1 LAAAEGV
8 KTDRENMMMK
18 KLYSAREQALL
29 ILHKVVKDGA
39 YANLQTAQSLAAE
52 NICADDKRLVTE
64 LVYGTVRMQN
74 ALDYILGQMLKK
86 PLSELPLWILL
97 ILRLSLYQLVYLE
110 KIPASAAVN
119 EGVNLAKKYGHKGT
133 AALVNGVLRNYLRHQ
148 QQYALPQPEDGVLTY
163 LTVTLSHPRWLAE
176 YLLEQFGPKAATEF
190 CLYNNQAHDV
200 VIRTNTLKLGRPQLL
215 SALQERGFS
224 AQAGAFAPE
233 AIILAQAGG
242 LFTSDLFMEGLFQ
255 AQDQA
260 SMLVAHALSPSPGSK
275 VLDLCAAPGGK
286 TCHLAQLMQ
295 NKGQIEAFD
304 IHEHKLRLIRQNYQ
318 RLGIDIIQEKQA
330 DARYLPVEYQAWADY
345 ILLDAPCSGLG
356 ILSRRADAR
365 WRKSRQDI
373 LEMQKLAREILLAAA
388 AYLRPGGSL
397 CFSTCTITKE
407 ENQDN
412 VQWFLEQRPDFEL
425 ESFAAYLPA
434 SLPPQLLRQAESGI
448 LQLLP
453 QNEGIEGFFIS
464 RLHKKG

>member
-1 LAAAEGV
+1 M
-8 KTDRENMMMK
+8 TMK
-18 KLYSAREQALL
+18 KVSSAREQALL
-29 ILHKVVKDGA
+29 ILHKIVKDDA
-39 YANLQTAQSLAAE
+39 YANLQAARSLAAD
-52 NICADDKRLVTE
+52 NIAADDKRLITE
-64 LVYGTVRMQN
+64 LVYGTLRMQN
-74 ALDYILGQMLKK
+74 ALDNILQQMLKK

-97 ILRLSLYQLVYLE
+97 ILRLSLYQLVYLQ

-148 QQYALPQPEDGVLTY
+148 EQYALPRPEDDILAY

-176 YLLEQFGPKAATEF
+176 YLLERFGREAAIEF

-215 SALQERGFS
+215 SALHERGF
-224 AQAGAFAPE
+224 AARPGAFAPE
-233 AIILAQAGG
+233 AIVLAQASG
-242 LFTSDLFMEGLFQ
+242 LFASNLFSEGLFQ

-260 SMLVAHALSPSPGSK
+260 SMLVAHALSPHSGSK

-295 NKGQIEAFD
+295 NMGRIDALD
-304 IHEHKLRLIRQNYQ
+304 IHEHKLGLMRQNYQ
-318 RLGIDIIQEKQA
+318 RLGIDIIKEKQA
-330 DARYLPVEYQAWADY
+330 DARHLPAEYQAWADY

-365 WRKSRQDI
+365 WRKDLQDI
-373 LEMQKLAREILLAAA
+373 MDMQKLSREILLAAA
-388 AYLRPGGSL
+388 EYLRPGGSL
-397 CFSTCTITKE
+397 CFSTCTVTRE

-412 VQWFLEQRPDFEL
+412 VQWFLEQRPDFEP
-425 ESFAAYLPA
+425 EGFAQYLPS
-434 SLPPQLLRQAESGI
+434 SLPQEILQKAASGM